1 MGVLY
6 LDLYL
11 LLTSCNVKVPVVK
24 TEVKISTNCYTK
36 EKKAGLFWLCSDL
49 KLSVIKM

>member
-1 MGVLY
+1 M
-6 LDLYL
+6 
-11 LLTSCNVKVPVVK
+11 VK
-24 TEVKISTNCYTK
+24 TEVQIFTNCYTE